1 MGYLGPG
8 SQKGLHEMFSKS
20 YFLLI
25 LDPNNS
31 PTLVSPLVLEESLKT
46 FRSWCGLQEANTP
59 PNTPPGGKARTK
71 CITMVK
77 NYYFFVSHLA
87 QLLNPVLNALQ
98 KRAPFITKK
107 VRHLALF
114 SIGILKP
121 LLFYFVILEKVMDLV
136 AVYLLAG

>member
-1 MGYLGPG
+1 MTY
-8 SQKGLHEMFSKS
+8 KKIVIFYHCNAFSTS
-20 YFLLI
+20 
-25 LDPNNS
+25 
-31 PTLVSPLVLEESLKT
+31 
-46 FRSWCGLQEANTP
+46 QEANTP
-59 PNTPPGGKARTK
+59 SGGKARTK